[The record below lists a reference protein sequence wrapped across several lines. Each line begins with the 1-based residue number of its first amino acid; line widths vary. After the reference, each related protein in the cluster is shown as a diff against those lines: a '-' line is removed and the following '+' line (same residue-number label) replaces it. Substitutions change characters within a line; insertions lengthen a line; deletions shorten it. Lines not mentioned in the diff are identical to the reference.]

1 MRESARKVVLVHLG
15 RWSAARQRFAGICRY
30 ARQHGWTLHLVED
43 IAHDISY
50 PWKDAIDYWRPDGV
64 IIDGDDVYV
73 PPRMKGLAVHCDADP
88 RKMHGPYYGVVYD
101 SIGATEKAI
110 GELKSLAY
118 GHYAFAGYYVR
129 VGWAE
134 VRRNRFLKEFAGFRS
149 PTFVLEDGNGQV
161 VDHLRR
167 MRVWLQSLPKP
178 CGIFAANDR
187 IGRDLANFCLQL
199 GYAVPGDVAIVG
211 IDNDET
217 LCDGSEPTL
226 TSATQNFDE
235 SGYRAAEMLD
245 RGDSHPA
252 PVDAPLQRGYGTA
265 QERRRLH
272 PPACLRGHW
281 RAGGRPV
288 PQLYAAQGGTRL
300 PCVHRAFH
308 HGGDPGCPVCA
319 CVRTSQEPGPLARE
333 HLFGLRVSRQYGFSP
348 LLLLAHRASA
358 GRMAQ
363 APYVSADAPVSRG
376 GRCRK
381 ARNMSQSA

>member
-88 RKMHGPYYGVVYD
+88 RKMHGPYYGV
-101 SIGATEKAI
+101 GATEKAI

-245 RGDSHPA
+245 SLMRGLEVSP
-252 PVDAPLQRGYGTA
+252 PVKCLSEAILIRRQSTRRFNAGTA
-265 QERRRLH
+265 RLKSAVGFIRQHACEGIGAREVVQYLNCTRRKAERDF
-272 PPACLRGHW
+272 
-281 RAGGRPV
+281 
-288 PQLYAAQGGTRL
+288 
-300 PCVHRAFH
+300 RAFTGH
-308 HGGDPGCPVCA
+308 SIMAEILDVRYARACELLKNPGRSLESIYLDCGYRDNTA
-319 CVRTSQEPGPLARE
+319 FRRFFFSRTGLPPGE
-333 HLFGLRVSRQYGFSP
+333 W
-348 LLLLAHRASA
+348 
-358 GRMAQ
+358 
-363 APYVSADAPVSRG
+363 
-376 GRCRK
+376 RK
-381 ARNMSQSA
+381 LHT

>member
-235 SGYRAAEMLD
+235 SGHRAAEMLD
-245 RGDSHPA
+245 SLMRGLEVSP
-252 PVDAPLQRGYGTA
+252 PVKCLSEAILIRRQSTRRFNAGTA
-265 QERRRLH
+265 RLKSAVGFIRQHACEGIGAREVVQYLNCTRRKAERDF
-272 PPACLRGHW
+272 
-281 RAGGRPV
+281 
-288 PQLYAAQGGTRL
+288 
-300 PCVHRAFH
+300 RAFTGH
-308 HGGDPGCPVCA
+308 SIMAEILDVRYARACELLKNPGRSLESIYLDCGYRDNTA
-319 CVRTSQEPGPLARE
+319 FRRFFFSRTGLPPGE
-333 HLFGLRVSRQYGFSP
+333 W
-348 LLLLAHRASA
+348 
-358 GRMAQ
+358 
-363 APYVSADAPVSRG
+363 
-376 GRCRK
+376 RK
-381 ARNMSQSA
+381 LHT

>member
-167 MRVWLQSLPKP
+167 MRVWLQSLP

-245 RGDSHPA
+245 SLMRGLEVSP
-252 PVDAPLQRGYGTA
+252 PVKCLSEAILIRRQSTRRFNAGTA
-265 QERRRLH
+265 RLKSAVGFIRQHACEGIGAREVVQYLNCTRRKAERDF
-272 PPACLRGHW
+272 
-281 RAGGRPV
+281 
-288 PQLYAAQGGTRL
+288 
-300 PCVHRAFH
+300 RAFTGH
-308 HGGDPGCPVCA
+308 SIMAEILDVRYARACELLKNPGRSLESIYLDCGYRDNTA
-319 CVRTSQEPGPLARE
+319 FRRFFFSRTGLPPGE
-333 HLFGLRVSRQYGFSP
+333 W
-348 LLLLAHRASA
+348 
-358 GRMAQ
+358 
-363 APYVSADAPVSRG
+363 
-376 GRCRK
+376 RK
-381 ARNMSQSA
+381 LHT